1 MVIIMKWYEE
11 MGLEE
16 NPLGVDTVGTVYE
29 LVDRERECKELL
41 YMILSGNMMVIEG
54 KPGFGKTML
63 LMYAIDNFKGKGKV
77 IYVDARK
84 LNKKLDIEK
93 LMIKRYGFFK
103 GKVLGRLPRNMIL
116 LLDNVESISRRN
128 CEKIRYYFD
137 QNYLKSVILTT
148 TDYESLNI
156 SEALRNRIGRRVLKL
171 EPLPDQLFSD
181 MVTERVHSSE
191 ILNKDVILYAYRKAS
206 RSIKKALLFLDMAC
220 DIAKE
225 ANRSSVENADID
237 IAVSKLGSYKEEEPE
252 EDFLCPTCGRKL
264 KKIGEYY
271 RCEYCDQY
279 CENCGALC
287 DEEDLR
293 CPECGLI
300 FEVGEQQ

>member
-1 MVIIMKWYEE
+1 MKWYEE

-103 GKVLGRLPRNMIL
+103 GKLLGKLPKNMIL
-116 LLDNVESISRRN
+116 LLDNVESISKRN

-137 QNYLKSVILTT
+137 TLT
-148 TDYESLNI
+148 Y
-156 SEALRNRIGRRVLKL
+156 
-171 EPLPDQLFSD
+171 F
-181 MVTERVHSSE
+181 
-191 ILNKDVILYAYRKAS
+191 
-206 RSIKKALLFLDMAC
+206 
-220 DIAKE
+220 
-225 ANRSSVENADID
+225 
-237 IAVSKLGSYKEEEPE
+237 
-252 EDFLCPTCGRKL
+252 
-264 KKIGEYY
+264 
-271 RCEYCDQY
+271 
-279 CENCGALC
+279 
-287 DEEDLR
+287 
-293 CPECGLI
+293 
-300 FEVGEQQ
+300 